1 MYPKDDKMRRHHKSA
16 PTWHPIEYWLEKYD
30 FTEQK
35 GKLSTIKWSEFARE
49 MVKMHP
55 YGFRGGIVY
64 GDRRIGKSIY
74 SLKVMVE
81 IFKAFGC
88 SVTDAWELA
97 FSSLYFDPRHLLETI
112 ELLASRKLT
121 WPVVTLD
128 DAGVGAGKHIWF
140 TDRDLYY
147 AMNSVIQTVGT
158 VFSGFIL
165 TTPNFQ
171 RMLDAFRDAQDIYR
185 IEVRYNGTG
194 WERKAD
200 AYLIKLL
207 PSGTIR
213 IRSKRDPQ
221 SGFVDEFSA
230 YLVNKYYARYINI
243 RWPYTQATAQDALS
257 KIKRKGRVM
266 KGDYAKLGELK
277 AEIDSILEA
286 QGKEK
291 QEKKKAKA
299 QT

>member
-1 MYPKDDKMRRHHKSA
+1 MGRHRKLPPKR
-16 PTWHPIEYWLEKYD
+16 HPIEYWLDKFD

-35 GKLSTIKWSEFARE
+35 GKPSVLKWSEFARK
-49 MVKMHP
+49 MVGMHP

-81 IFKAFGC
+81 IFRAFGC
-88 SVTDAWELA
+88 TVDEAWELA
-97 FSSLYFDPRHLLETI
+97 FSSLYFDPRDLLTTI
-112 ELLASRKLT
+112 DILADRRLT

-147 AMNSVIQTVGT
+147 AMNSVLQTVGT

-165 TTPNFQ
+165 TTPNFE

-185 IEVRYNGTG
+185 IEVKYNGSG
-194 WERKAD
+194 WERRAD
-200 AYLIKLL
+200 AYLIKIL

-213 IRSKRDPQ
+213 IRSKRDPN

-230 YLVNKYYARYINI
+230 YLVNKYYARYIDI
-243 RWPYTQATAQDALS
+243 RWPYTQATARDALA

-266 KGDYAKLGELK
+266 KGDYKKLGELR

-291 QEKKKAKA
+291 EDTRQRPPLDV
-299 QT
+299 

>member
-1 MYPKDDKMRRHHKSA
+1 MARSRKSA
-16 PTWHPIEYWLEKYD
+16 PARHPIEYWLKKYD
-30 FTEQK
+30 FTEDK
-35 GKLSTIKWSEFARE
+35 GKTSAIKWSEFARK

-81 IFKAFGC
+81 IFKSFGC
-88 SVTDAWELA
+88 SNEEAWELA
-97 FSSLYFDPRHLLETI
+97 FASLYFDPRDLLNTI
-112 ELLASRKLT
+112 DILAERRLT

-147 AMNSVIQTVGT
+147 AMNSVFQTVGT

-165 TTPNFQ
+165 TTPNFE

-185 IEVRYNGTG
+185 IEVKYNGTG
-194 WERKAD
+194 WERRAD
-200 AYLIKLL
+200 AYLIKML

-230 YLVNKYYARYINI
+230 YLVNRYYARYIDI
-243 RWPYTQATAQDALS
+243 RWPYTQATARDALA

-266 KGDYAKLGELK
+266 KGDYAKLGELR
-277 AEIDSILEA
+277 AEIDSILNA
-286 QGKEK
+286 QGKGKE
-291 QEKKKAKA
+291 AKR
-299 QT
+299 QRPPM